1 MPPKKHARRRLS
13 AREVRGQHAAALPDR
28 EALST
33 LTPDPVIGY
42 PTLPFEPIPYEPVAD
57 QPLPADGTDTPSDG
71 AGTNQSVDAPA
82 NEATAENVNSSGA
95 TQGSSSTQSAPIT
108 QS

>member
-1 MPPKKHARRRLS
+1 MATKRKPRRGLS
-13 AREVRGQHAAALPDR
+13 QREVRGQQGATLPRR

-57 QPLPADGTDTPSDG
+57 EPLQAD
-71 AGTNQSVDAPA
+71 AAAPT
-82 NEATAENVNSSGA
+82 NEAQAENVHSAGA
-95 TQGSSSTQSAPIT
+95 TQSSSSTQNAPVS